1 MSSNWLFLGLAGW
14 ALGLIVVLAIFKVS
28 GDQDRRARHE
38 EKRRNPESDV
48 TITKT
53 GDS

>member
-1 MSSNWLFLGLAGW
+1 MSANWLLLGLAGW
-14 ALGLIVVLAIFKVS
+14 ALGLIVVLAIFKMS

-38 EKRRNPESDV
+38 ERRRNPDSDV
-48 TITKT
+48 TITKV

>member
-1 MSSNWLFLGLAGW
+1 MIANWLLLGLVGW
-14 ALGLIVVLAIFKVS
+14 ALGLIVVLTIFKMS

-48 TITKT
+48 TITRA
-53 GDS
+53 DDR